1 VSYKIFKLSLAR
13 VVVNTLFIINF
24 KDESSE
30 EFKWKDCCRLR
41 FFSNRCCSERLHILQ
56 KKLLA
61 CYVKGKSERKLNIRY
76 EAFSPSASLL
86 FIQQYSFPSLS
97 PSFSQQT
104 LSPPFTVYFNHAY
117 INAKS
122 LNLDSRCRKVVSD
135 PIKVFSMMSIAAVL
149 LFHFLPNHIQAISQ
163 RK

>member
-1 VSYKIFKLSLAR
+1 MVS
-13 VVVNTLFIINF
+13 TLFSITF
-24 KDESSE
+24 KDESLE
-30 EFKWKDCCRLR
+30 EFKQKDGYKLR
-41 FFSNRCCSERLHILQ
+41 FFSTLCFSELLHILQ
-56 KKLLA
+56 KKLVA

-76 EAFSPSASLL
+76 EAFSPSAYLL
-86 FIQQYSFPSLS
+86 FIQQYIFPSLS

-117 INAKS
+117 INVKS

-149 LFHFLPNHIQAISQ
+149 LFHFLLNHIQATSQ
-163 RK
+163 

>member
-1 VSYKIFKLSLAR
+1 
-13 VVVNTLFIINF
+13 VVNTLFSITF
-24 KDESSE
+24 KDESLE
-30 EFKWKDCCRLR
+30 EFKEIDGCKLS
-41 FFSNRCCSERLHILQ
+41 FFSTRCCSELLHILQ
-56 KKLLA
+56 KKLVA

-86 FIQQYSFPSLS
+86 LIQQYSFPSLS

-104 LSPPFTVYFNHAY
+104 LSPPFTMYFNHAY
-117 INAKS
+117 INVKS

-135 PIKVFSMMSIAAVL
+135 PIKVFSMMSITAVL
-149 LFHFLPNHIQAISQ
+149 LFHFLLNHIQAISQ

>member
-1 VSYKIFKLSLAR
+1 VVS
-13 VVVNTLFIINF
+13 TLFSITF
-24 KDESSE
+24 KDESLE
-30 EFKWKDCCRLR
+30 EFKQKDGYKLR
-41 FFSNRCCSERLHILQ
+41 FFSTLYFSELLHILQ
-56 KKLLA
+56 KKLVA
-61 CYVKGKSERKLNIRY
+61 CYVKGESERKLNIRY
-76 EAFSPSASLL
+76 EAFSPSAYLL

-117 INAKS
+117 INVKS

-149 LFHFLPNHIQAISQ
+149 FFHFLLNHIQAISQ
-163 RK
+163 

>member
-1 VSYKIFKLSLAR
+1 
-13 VVVNTLFIINF
+13 VVNTLFSITF
-24 KDESSE
+24 EDESLE
-30 EFKWKDCCRLR
+30 EFKQKDSCKLR
-41 FFSNRCCSERLHILQ
+41 FFSTRCCSELLHTLQ
-56 KKLLA
+56 KKLVA
-61 CYVKGKSERKLNIRY
+61 CYGKGKSERKLNIRY
-76 EAFSPSASLL
+76 EAFSPSASLF

-104 LSPPFTVYFNHAY
+104 LSPPSNVYFNHAY
-117 INAKS
+117 INVKS

-149 LFHFLPNHIQAISQ
+149 LFHFLLNHIQAISQ